1 MNILLGAVN
10 AKYIH
15 SNPAVYSLRAYA
27 IETGRC
33 QKEEIQVAEYTINH
47 HLEDIRKDLFKR
59 SPQFV
64 GFSCYIWNI
73 SLIRSLIPDLA
84 CILPG
89 VPIWLGGPEVSF
101 DCRELLQSL
110 PQVKGIMRG
119 EGEET
124 FASLVQLYRE
134 TGGNPS
140 DRELLAVDGLS
151 FRRENGEIA
160 ETPDREPLDMDQIPF
175 YYKEILPEQMEH
187 RIVYYESSRGCPF
200 SCAYCLSSVEK
211 GLRFRSISKVL
222 EELDYFLEQKV
233 PQVKFIDRTFNCKKS
248 HAMAIWKHILEKDQG
263 ITNFHFEIAADLLD
277 EEELELLK
285 QMRPGLVQLEIGVQS
300 TNPETLK
307 AIRRPA
313 DLGKIRRTARQ
324 VNEGKNIH
332 QHLDLIAGLP
342 FEDFSSF
349 QNSFNQVYAMK
360 PEQLQLGFL
369 KVLKGSPMETMAKE
383 YGIVCSPNPPYEVLS
398 TPWLSYGELLSLKG
412 VEEMVEIYCN
422 SRQFVTVIG
431 RLEEEF
437 ASPYEMFAALAGYYE
452 QKGLTQLGHS
462 RMARFEILW
471 SFISSLGLGR
481 EAMEEYRDDLMTDLY
496 LRENAKSRPS
506 FARNLSYVREQ
517 TGRLLKGHRENP
529 PVLKEYRQM
538 DSGQRSRLFHLEGMR
553 DGSLRLF
560 DYRRR
565 DPLSYNAI
573 FWEIPIEEE
582 EPYYIERRQR
592 YHDRSQFL
600 HCH

>member
-1 MNILLGAVN
+1 MKILLGAVN

-33 QKEEIQVAEYTINH
+33 KKEEIQVAEYTINH
-47 HLEDIRKDLFKR
+47 RLEDIRSDLFRR

-73 SLIRSLIPDLA
+73 SLIRSLIPDLVR
-84 CILPG
+84 ILPG

-101 DCRELLQSL
+101 DCGEILRTM

-124 FASLVQLYRE
+124 FASLAQLYEE
-134 TGGNPS
+134 TKMAPS
-140 DRELLAVDGLS
+140 DLQLSAINGIS
-151 FRRENGEIA
+151 FRGEDGEII
-160 ETPDREPLDMDQIPF
+160 ETPDREPLALDRIPF
-175 YYKEILPEQMEH
+175 YYKDIPPEQMEH

-211 GLRFRSISKVL
+211 GLRFRSLSKVL

-248 HAMAIWKHILEKDQG
+248 HAMAIWNHILEKDRG

-277 EEELELLK
+277 EEELELLG

-307 AIRRPA
+307 VIHRPT
-313 DLGKIRRTARQ
+313 DLEKIGCTTARI
-324 VNEGKNIH
+324 NEGKNIH

-342 FEDFSSF
+342 FEDFASF
-349 QNSFNQVYAMK
+349 QNSFNQVYAMR

-369 KVLKGSPMETMAKE
+369 KVLNGSPMEAMANG
-383 YGIVCSPNPPYEVLS
+383 YGIVSSPNPPYEVLF
-398 TPWLSYGELLSLKG
+398 TLWLSYKEVLALKG
-412 VEEMVEIYCN
+412 VEEMVEIHYN
-422 SRQFVTVIG
+422 SRQFVTAMSLME
-431 RLEEEF
+431 REF
-437 ASPYEMFAALAGYYE
+437 ASPYEMFEALARYYE
-452 QKGLTQLGHS
+452 REGLDRLSHS

-471 SFISSLGLGR
+471 NFISGLGLGA
-481 EAMEEYRDDLMTDLY
+481 ETMEEYRDALMTDLY

-506 FARNLSYVREQ
+506 FARAPSYARQQAV
-517 TGRLLKGHRENP
+517 RLLNGREENP
-529 PVLKEYRQM
+529 PVLMEYRQM
-538 DSGQRSRLFHLEGMR
+538 DSGQRARLFHLEEMR
-553 DGSLRLF
+553 DGSLLLF

-565 DPLSYNAI
+565 DPLSYNAVC
-573 FWEIPIEEE
+573 WEIQIHAP
-582 EPYYIERRQR
+582 
-592 YHDRSQFL
+592 S
-600 HCH
+600 

>member
-1 MNILLGAVN
+1 MKILLGAVN

-33 QKEEIQVAEYTINH
+33 KKEEIQVAEYTINH
-47 HLEDIRKDLFKR
+47 RLEDIRSDLFRR

-73 SLIRSLIPDLA
+73 SLIRSLIPDLVR
-84 CILPG
+84 ILPG

-101 DCRELLQSL
+101 DCGEILRTM

-124 FASLVQLYRE
+124 FASLAQLYEE
-134 TGGNPS
+134 TKMAPS
-140 DRELLAVDGLS
+140 DLQLSAIDGIS
-151 FRRENGEIA
+151 FRGEDGEII
-160 ETPDREPLDMDQIPF
+160 ETPDREPLALDRIPF
-175 YYKEILPEQMEH
+175 YYKDIPPEQMEH

-211 GLRFRSISKVL
+211 GLRFRSLSRVL

-248 HAMAIWKHILEKDQG
+248 HAMAIWNHILEKDRG

-277 EEELELLK
+277 EEELELLG

-307 AIRRPA
+307 VIHRPT
-313 DLGKIRRTARQ
+313 DLEKIGCTTARI
-324 VNEGKNIH
+324 NEGKNIH

-342 FEDFSSF
+342 FEDFASF
-349 QNSFNQVYAMK
+349 QNSFNQVYAMR

-369 KVLKGSPMETMAKE
+369 KVLNGSPMEAMANG
-383 YGIVCSPNPPYEVLS
+383 YGIVSSPNPPYEVLF
-398 TPWLSYGELLSLKG
+398 TPWLSYKEVLALKG
-412 VEEMVEIYCN
+412 VEEMVEIHYN
-422 SRQFVTVIG
+422 SRQFVTAMSLME
-431 RLEEEF
+431 REF
-437 ASPYEMFAALAGYYE
+437 ASPYEMFEALARYYE
-452 QKGLTQLGHS
+452 REGLDQLSHS

-471 SFISSLGLGR
+471 NFISGLGLGA
-481 EAMEEYRDDLMTDLY
+481 ETMEEYRDALMTDLY

-506 FARNLSYVREQ
+506 FARVPSYARQQAV
-517 TGRLLKGHRENP
+517 RLLNGREENP
-529 PVLKEYRQM
+529 PVLMEYRQM
-538 DSGQRSRLFHLEGMR
+538 DSGQRARLFHLEEMR
-553 DGSLRLF
+553 DGSLLLF

-565 DPLSYNAI
+565 DPLSYNAVC
-573 FWEIPIEEE
+573 WEIQIHAP
-582 EPYYIERRQR
+582 
-592 YHDRSQFL
+592 S
-600 HCH
+600 

>member
-1 MNILLGAVN
+1 MKILLGAVN

-33 QKEEIQVAEYTINH
+33 KKEEIQVAEYTINH
-47 HLEDIRKDLFKR
+47 RLEDIRSDLFRR

-73 SLIRSLIPDLA
+73 SLIRSLIPDLVR
-84 CILPG
+84 ILPG

-101 DCRELLQSL
+101 DCGEILRTM

-124 FASLVQLYRE
+124 FASLAQLYEE
-134 TGGNPS
+134 TKMAPS
-140 DRELLAVDGLS
+140 DLQLSAIDGIS
-151 FRRENGEIA
+151 FRGEDGEII
-160 ETPDREPLDMDQIPF
+160 ETPDREPLALDRIPF
-175 YYKEILPEQMEH
+175 YYKDIPPEQMEH

-211 GLRFRSISKVL
+211 GLRFRSLSRVL

-248 HAMAIWKHILEKDQG
+248 HAMAIWNHILEKDRG

-277 EEELELLK
+277 EEELELLG

-307 AIRRPA
+307 VIHRPT
-313 DLGKIRRTARQ
+313 DLEKIGCTTARI
-324 VNEGKNIH
+324 NEGKNIH

-342 FEDFSSF
+342 FEDFASF
-349 QNSFNQVYAMK
+349 QNSFNQVYAMR

-369 KVLKGSPMETMAKE
+369 KVLNGSPMEAMANG
-383 YGIVCSPNPPYEVLS
+383 YGIVSSPNPPYEVLF
-398 TPWLSYGELLSLKG
+398 TPWLSYKEVLALKG
-412 VEEMVEIYCN
+412 VEEMVEIHYN
-422 SRQFVTVIG
+422 SRQFVTAMSL
-431 RLEEEF
+431 LEREF
-437 ASPYEMFAALAGYYE
+437 ASPYEMFEALARYYE
-452 QKGLTQLGHS
+452 REGLDRLSHS

-471 SFISSLGLGR
+471 NFISGLGLGA
-481 EAMEEYRDDLMTDLY
+481 ETMEEYRDALMTDLY

-506 FARNLSYVREQ
+506 FARAPSYARQQAV
-517 TGRLLKGHRENP
+517 RLLNGREENP
-529 PVLKEYRQM
+529 PVLMEYRQM
-538 DSGQRSRLFHLEGMR
+538 DSGQRARLFHLEEMR
-553 DGSLRLF
+553 DGSLLLF

-565 DPLSYNAI
+565 DPLSYNAVC
-573 FWEIPIEEE
+573 WEIQI
-582 EPYYIERRQR
+582 
-592 YHDRSQFL
+592 HALS
-600 HCH
+600 

>member
-1 MNILLGAVN
+1 MKILLGAVN

-33 QKEEIQVAEYTINH
+33 KKEEIQVAEYTINH
-47 HLEDIRKDLFKR
+47 RLEDIRSDLFRR

-73 SLIRSLIPDLA
+73 SLIRSLIPDLVR
-84 CILPG
+84 ILPG

-101 DCRELLQSL
+101 DCGEILRTM

-124 FASLVQLYRE
+124 FASLAQLYEE
-134 TGGNPS
+134 TKMAPS
-140 DRELLAVDGLS
+140 DLQLSAIDGIS
-151 FRRENGEIA
+151 FRGEDGEII
-160 ETPDREPLDMDQIPF
+160 ETPDREPLALDRIPF
-175 YYKEILPEQMEH
+175 YYKDIPPEQMEH

-211 GLRFRSISKVL
+211 GLRFRSLSKVL

-248 HAMAIWKHILEKDQG
+248 HAMAIWNHILEKDRG

-277 EEELELLK
+277 EEELELLG

-307 AIRRPA
+307 VIHRPT
-313 DLGKIRRTARQ
+313 DLEKIGCTTARI
-324 VNEGKNIH
+324 NEGKNIH

-342 FEDFSSF
+342 FEDFASF
-349 QNSFNQVYAMK
+349 QNSFNQVYAMR

-369 KVLKGSPMETMAKE
+369 KVLNGSPMEAMANG
-383 YGIVCSPNPPYEVLS
+383 YGIVSSPNPPYEVLF
-398 TPWLSYGELLSLKG
+398 TPWLSYKEVLALKG
-412 VEEMVEIYCN
+412 VEEMVEIHYN
-422 SRQFVTVIG
+422 SRQFVTAMSLME
-431 RLEEEF
+431 REF
-437 ASPYEMFAALAGYYE
+437 ASPYEMFEALARYYE
-452 QKGLTQLGHS
+452 REGLDRLSHS

-471 SFISSLGLGR
+471 NFISGLGLGA
-481 EAMEEYRDDLMTDLY
+481 ETMEEYRDALMTDLY

-506 FARNLSYVREQ
+506 FARVPSYARQQAV
-517 TGRLLKGHRENP
+517 RLLNGREENP
-529 PVLKEYRQM
+529 PVLMEYRQM
-538 DSGQRSRLFHLEGMR
+538 DSGQRARLFHLEEMR
-553 DGSLRLF
+553 DGSLLLF

-565 DPLSYNAI
+565 DPLSYNAVC
-573 FWEIPIEEE
+573 WEIQIHAP
-582 EPYYIERRQR
+582 
-592 YHDRSQFL
+592 S
-600 HCH
+600 

>member
-1 MNILLGAVN
+1 MKILLGAVN

-33 QKEEIQVAEYTINH
+33 KKEEIQVAEYTINH
-47 HLEDIRKDLFKR
+47 RLEDIRSDLFRR

-73 SLIRSLIPDLA
+73 SLIRSLIPDLVR
-84 CILPG
+84 ILPG
-89 VPIWLGGPEVSF
+89 VSIWLGGPEVSF
-101 DCRELLQSL
+101 DCGEILQTM

-124 FASLVQLYRE
+124 FASLAQLYEE
-134 TGGNPS
+134 TKMAPS
-140 DRELLAVDGLS
+140 DLQLSAIDGIS
-151 FRRENGEIA
+151 FRGEDGEII
-160 ETPDREPLDMDQIPF
+160 ETPDREPLALDRIPF
-175 YYKEILPEQMEH
+175 YYKDIPPEQMEH

-211 GLRFRSISKVL
+211 GLRFRSLSKVL

-248 HAMAIWKHILEKDQG
+248 HAMAIWNHILEKDRG

-277 EEELELLK
+277 EEELELLG

-307 AIRRPA
+307 VIHRPT
-313 DLGKIRRTARQ
+313 DLEKIGCTTARI
-324 VNEGKNIH
+324 NEGKNIH

-342 FEDFSSF
+342 FEDFASF
-349 QNSFNQVYAMK
+349 QNSFNQVYAMR

-369 KVLKGSPMETMAKE
+369 KVLNGSPMEAMANG
-383 YGIVCSPNPPYEVLS
+383 YGIVSSPNPPYEVLF
-398 TPWLSYGELLSLKG
+398 TPWLSYKEVLALKG
-412 VEEMVEIYCN
+412 VEEMVEIHYN
-422 SRQFVTVIG
+422 SRQFVTAMSLME
-431 RLEEEF
+431 REF
-437 ASPYEMFAALAGYYE
+437 ASPYEMFEALARYYE
-452 QKGLTQLGHS
+452 REGLDRLSHS

-471 SFISSLGLGR
+471 NFISGLGLGA
-481 EAMEEYRDDLMTDLY
+481 ETMEEYRDALMTDLY

-506 FARNLSYVREQ
+506 FARVPSYARQQAV
-517 TGRLLKGHRENP
+517 RLLNGREENP
-529 PVLKEYRQM
+529 PVLMEYRQM
-538 DSGQRSRLFHLEGMR
+538 DSGQRARLFHLEEMR
-553 DGSLRLF
+553 DGSLLLF

-565 DPLSYNAI
+565 DPLSYNAVC
-573 FWEIPIEEE
+573 WEIQIHAP
-582 EPYYIERRQR
+582 
-592 YHDRSQFL
+592 S
-600 HCH
+600 

>member
-1 MNILLGAVN
+1 MKILLGAVN

-33 QKEEIQVAEYTINH
+33 KKEEIQVAEYTINH
-47 HLEDIRKDLFKR
+47 RLEDIRSDLFRR

-73 SLIRSLIPDLA
+73 SLIRSLIPDLVR
-84 CILPG
+84 ILPG

-101 DCRELLQSL
+101 DCGEILRTI

-124 FASLVQLYRE
+124 FASLAQLYEE
-134 TGGNPS
+134 TKMAPS
-140 DRELLAVDGLS
+140 DLQLSAIDGIS
-151 FRRENGEIA
+151 FRGEDGEII
-160 ETPDREPLDMDQIPF
+160 ETPDREPLALDRIPF
-175 YYKEILPEQMEH
+175 YYKDIPPEQMEH

-211 GLRFRSISKVL
+211 GLRFRSLSKVL

-248 HAMAIWKHILEKDQG
+248 HAMAIWNHILEKDRG

-277 EEELELLK
+277 EEELELLG

-307 AIRRPA
+307 AIHRPT
-313 DLGKIRRTARQ
+313 DLKKIGCTTARI
-324 VNEGKNIH
+324 NEGKNIH

-342 FEDFSSF
+342 FEDFASF
-349 QNSFNQVYAMK
+349 QNSFNQVYAMR

-369 KVLKGSPMETMAKE
+369 KVLNGSPMEAMANG
-383 YGIVCSPNPPYEVLS
+383 YGIVSSPNPPYEVLF
-398 TPWLSYGELLSLKG
+398 TPWLSYKEVLALKG
-412 VEEMVEIYCN
+412 VEEMVEIHYN
-422 SRQFVTVIG
+422 SRQFVTAMSLME
-431 RLEEEF
+431 REF
-437 ASPYEMFAALAGYYE
+437 ASPYEMFEALARYYE
-452 QKGLTQLGHS
+452 REGLDRLSHS

-471 SFISSLGLGR
+471 NFISGLGLGA
-481 EAMEEYRDDLMTDLY
+481 ETMEEYRDALMTDLY

-506 FARNLSYVREQ
+506 FARAPSYARQQAV
-517 TGRLLKGHRENP
+517 RLLNGREENP
-529 PVLKEYRQM
+529 PVLMEYRQM
-538 DSGQRSRLFHLEGMR
+538 DSGQRARLFHLEEMR
-553 DGSLRLF
+553 DGSLLLF

-565 DPLSYNAI
+565 DPLSYNAVC
-573 FWEIPIEEE
+573 WEIQI
-582 EPYYIERRQR
+582 
-592 YHDRSQFL
+592 HALS
-600 HCH
+600 

>member
-1 MNILLGAVN
+1 MKILLGAVN

-33 QKEEIQVAEYTINH
+33 KKEEIQVAEYTINH
-47 HLEDIRKDLFKR
+47 RLEDIRSDLFRR

-73 SLIRSLIPDLA
+73 SLIRSLIPDLVR
-84 CILPG
+84 ILPG
-89 VPIWLGGPEVSF
+89 VSIWLGGPEVSF
-101 DCRELLQSL
+101 DCGEILRTM

-124 FASLVQLYRE
+124 FASLAQLYEE
-134 TGGNPS
+134 TKMAPS
-140 DRELLAVDGLS
+140 DLQLSAIDGIS
-151 FRRENGEIA
+151 FRGEDGEII
-160 ETPDREPLDMDQIPF
+160 ETPDREPLALDQIPF
-175 YYKEILPEQMEH
+175 YYKDIPPEQMEH

-211 GLRFRSISKVL
+211 GLRFRSLSKVL

-248 HAMAIWKHILEKDQG
+248 HAMAIWNHILEKDRG

-277 EEELELLK
+277 EEELELLG

-307 AIRRPA
+307 VIHRPT
-313 DLGKIRRTARQ
+313 DLEKIGCTTARI
-324 VNEGKNIH
+324 NEGKNIH

-342 FEDFSSF
+342 FEDFASF
-349 QNSFNQVYAMK
+349 QNSFNQVYAMR

-369 KVLKGSPMETMAKE
+369 KVLNGSPMEAMANG
-383 YGIVCSPNPPYEVLS
+383 YGIVSSPNPPYEVLF
-398 TPWLSYGELLSLKG
+398 TPWLSYKEVLALKG
-412 VEEMVEIYCN
+412 VEEMVEIHYN
-422 SRQFVTVIG
+422 SRQFVTAMSLME
-431 RLEEEF
+431 REF
-437 ASPYEMFAALAGYYE
+437 ASPYEMFEALARYYE
-452 QKGLTQLGHS
+452 REGLDRLSHS

-471 SFISSLGLGR
+471 NFISGLGLGA
-481 EAMEEYRDDLMTDLY
+481 ETMEEYRDALMTDLY

-506 FARNLSYVREQ
+506 FARVPSYARQQAV
-517 TGRLLKGHRENP
+517 RLLKGREENP
-529 PVLKEYRQM
+529 PVLMEYRQM
-538 DSGQRSRLFHLEGMR
+538 DSGQRARLFHLEEMR
-553 DGSLRLF
+553 DGSLLLF

-565 DPLSYNAI
+565 DPLSYNAVC
-573 FWEIPIEEE
+573 WEIQIHAP
-582 EPYYIERRQR
+582 
-592 YHDRSQFL
+592 S
-600 HCH
+600 

>member
-1 MNILLGAVN
+1 MKILLGAVN

-33 QKEEIQVAEYTINH
+33 KKEEIQVAEYTINH
-47 HLEDIRKDLFKR
+47 RLEDIRSDLFRR

-73 SLIRSLIPDLA
+73 SLIRSLIPDLVR
-84 CILPG
+84 ILPG
-89 VPIWLGGPEVSF
+89 VSIWLGGPEVSF
-101 DCRELLQSL
+101 DCGEILRTM

-124 FASLVQLYRE
+124 FASLAQLYEE
-134 TGGNPS
+134 TKMAPS
-140 DRELLAVDGLS
+140 DLQLSAINGIS
-151 FRRENGEIA
+151 FRGEDGEII
-160 ETPDREPLDMDQIPF
+160 ETPDREPLALDRIPF
-175 YYKEILPEQMEH
+175 YYKDIPPEQMEH

-211 GLRFRSISKVL
+211 GLRFRSLSKVL

-248 HAMAIWKHILEKDQG
+248 HAMAIWNHILEKDRG

-277 EEELELLK
+277 EEELELLG

-307 AIRRPA
+307 AIHRPT
-313 DLGKIRRTARQ
+313 DLKKIGRTTARI
-324 VNEGKNIH
+324 NEGKNIH

-342 FEDFSSF
+342 FEDFASF
-349 QNSFNQVYAMK
+349 QNSFNQVYAMR

-369 KVLKGSPMETMAKE
+369 KVLNGSPMEAMANG
-383 YGIVCSPNPPYEVLS
+383 YGIVSSPNPPYEVLF
-398 TPWLSYGELLSLKG
+398 TPWLSYKEVLALKG
-412 VEEMVEIYCN
+412 VEEMVEIHYN
-422 SRQFVTVIG
+422 SRQFVTAMSLME
-431 RLEEEF
+431 REF
-437 ASPYEMFAALAGYYE
+437 ASPYEMFEALARYYE
-452 QKGLTQLGHS
+452 REGLDQLSHS

-471 SFISSLGLGR
+471 NFISGLGLGA
-481 EAMEEYRDDLMTDLY
+481 ETMEEYRDALMTDLY

-506 FARNLSYVREQ
+506 FARVPSYARQQAV
-517 TGRLLKGHRENP
+517 RLLKGREENP
-529 PVLKEYRQM
+529 PVLMEYRQM
-538 DSGQRSRLFHLEGMR
+538 DSGQRARLFHLEEMR
-553 DGSLRLF
+553 DGSLLLF

-565 DPLSYNAI
+565 DPLSYNAVC
-573 FWEIPIEEE
+573 WEIQI
-582 EPYYIERRQR
+582 
-592 YHDRSQFL
+592 HALS
-600 HCH
+600 

>member
-1 MNILLGAVN
+1 MKIILGAVN

-33 QKEEIQVAEYTINH
+33 KKEEIQVAEYTINH
-47 HLEDIRKDLFKR
+47 RLEDIRSDLFRR

-73 SLIRSLIPDLA
+73 SLIRSLIPDLVR
-84 CILPG
+84 ILPG

-101 DCRELLQSL
+101 DCGEILRTM

-124 FASLVQLYRE
+124 FASLAQLYEE
-134 TGGNPS
+134 TKMAPS
-140 DRELLAVDGLS
+140 DLQLSAIDGIS
-151 FRRENGEIA
+151 FRGEDGEII
-160 ETPDREPLDMDQIPF
+160 ETPDREPLALDRIPF
-175 YYKEILPEQMEH
+175 YYKDIPPEQMEH

-211 GLRFRSISKVL
+211 GLRFRSLSKVL

-248 HAMAIWKHILEKDQG
+248 HAMAIWNHILEKDRG

-277 EEELELLK
+277 EEELELLG

-307 AIRRPA
+307 AIHRPT
-313 DLGKIRRTARQ
+313 DLKKIGCTTARI
-324 VNEGKNIH
+324 NEGKNIH

-342 FEDFSSF
+342 FEDFASF
-349 QNSFNQVYAMK
+349 QNSFNQVYAMR

-369 KVLKGSPMETMAKE
+369 KVLNGSPMEAMANG
-383 YGIVCSPNPPYEVLS
+383 YGIVSSPNPPYEVLF
-398 TPWLSYGELLSLKG
+398 TPWLSYKEVLALKG
-412 VEEMVEIYCN
+412 VEEMVEIHYN
-422 SRQFVTVIG
+422 SRQFVTAMSLME
-431 RLEEEF
+431 REF
-437 ASPYEMFAALAGYYE
+437 ASPYEMFEALARYYE
-452 QKGLTQLGHS
+452 REGLDQLSHS

-471 SFISSLGLGR
+471 NFISGLGLGA
-481 EAMEEYRDDLMTDLY
+481 ETMEEYRDALMTDLY

-506 FARNLSYVREQ
+506 FARVPSYARQQAV
-517 TGRLLKGHRENP
+517 RLLNGREENP
-529 PVLKEYRQM
+529 PVLMEYRQM
-538 DSGQRSRLFHLEGMR
+538 DSGQRARLFHLEEMR
-553 DGSLRLF
+553 DGSLLLF

-565 DPLSYNAI
+565 DPLSYNAVC
-573 FWEIPIEEE
+573 WEIQIHAP
-582 EPYYIERRQR
+582 
-592 YHDRSQFL
+592 S
-600 HCH
+600 

>member
-33 QKEEIQVAEYTINH
+33 KKEEIQVAEYTINQR
-47 HLEDIRKDLFKR
+47 LEDIRRDLFRR

-73 SLIRSLIPDLA
+73 SVIRSLIPDLA
-84 CILPG
+84 RILPG

-101 DCRELLQSL
+101 DCQELLRSV
-110 PQVKGIMRG
+110 PQVKGVMRG

-124 FASLVQLYRE
+124 FASLVQLYQE
-134 TGGNPS
+134 TEGRPS
-140 DRELLAVDGLS
+140 DYELSAIAGLS
-151 FRRENGEIA
+151 FRGDKGRIV
-160 ETPDREPLDMDQIPF
+160 ETPDREPLEMDRIPF
-175 YYKEILPEQMEH
+175 YYKGIPSEQIEH

-211 GLRFRSISKVL
+211 GLRFRSVSRVL
-222 EELDYFLEQKV
+222 EELDYFLEQRV
-233 PQVKFIDRTFNCKKS
+233 PQVKFIDRTFNCRKS
-248 HAMAIWKHILEKDQG
+248 HAMAIWRHILEKDRG

-277 EEELELLK
+277 GEELELLK

-307 AIRRPA
+307 AIHRPA
-313 DLGKIRRTARQ
+313 DLEKIRWTTEQ
-324 VNEGKNIH
+324 IDEGKNIH

-342 FEDFSSF
+342 FEDFASF

-369 KVLKGSPMETMAKE
+369 KVLKGSPMEAMAKE
-383 YGIVCSPNPPYEVLS
+383 YGIVSSPNPPYEVLF

-412 VEEMVEIYCN
+412 VEEMVEVYYN
-422 SRQFVTVIG
+422 SRQFVTAVG
-431 RLEEEF
+431 RLEGEF
-437 ASPYEMFAALAGYYE
+437 ASPYDMFAALAGYYE
-452 QKGLTQLGHS
+452 QEGLDQLSHS

-471 SFISSLGLGR
+471 NFISSLGLGK
-481 EAMEEYRDDLMTDLY
+481 EAMEEYRDALMTDLY

-506 FARNLSYVREQ
+506 FARDPSDIREQ
-517 TGRLLKGHRENP
+517 TGRLLKGHQEDP
-529 PVLKEYRQM
+529 SVLKEYRQM
-538 DSGQRSRLFHLEGMR
+538 DSSRRNRLFHLEEMG
-553 DGSLRLF
+553 DGSFLLF
-560 DYRRR
+560 DYRDR
-565 DPLSYNAI
+565 DPLSYNAM
-573 FWEIPIEEE
+573 FWKIQIEEDE
-582 EPYYIERRQR
+582 K
-592 YHDRSQFL
+592 
-600 HCH
+600 

>member
-1 MNILLGAVN
+1 MKILLGAVN

-33 QKEEIQVAEYTINH
+33 KKEEIQVAEYTINH
-47 HLEDIRKDLFKR
+47 RLEDIRSDLFRR

-73 SLIRSLIPDLA
+73 SLIRSLIPDLVR
-84 CILPG
+84 ILPG

-101 DCRELLQSL
+101 DCGEILRTM

-124 FASLVQLYRE
+124 FASLAQLYEE
-134 TGGNPS
+134 TKMAPS
-140 DRELLAVDGLS
+140 DLQLSAINGIS
-151 FRRENGEIA
+151 FRGEDGEII
-160 ETPDREPLDMDQIPF
+160 ETPDREPLALDRIPF
-175 YYKEILPEQMEH
+175 YYKDIPPEQMEH

-211 GLRFRSISKVL
+211 GLRFRSLSKVL

-248 HAMAIWKHILEKDQG
+248 HAMAIWNHILEKDRG

-277 EEELELLK
+277 EEELELLG

-307 AIRRPA
+307 AIHRPT
-313 DLGKIRRTARQ
+313 DLEKIGCTTARI
-324 VNEGKNIH
+324 NEGKNIH

-342 FEDFSSF
+342 FEDFASF
-349 QNSFNQVYAMK
+349 QNSFNQVYAMR

-369 KVLKGSPMETMAKE
+369 KVLNGSPMEAMANG
-383 YGIVCSPNPPYEVLS
+383 YGIVSSPNPPYEVLF
-398 TPWLSYGELLSLKG
+398 TPWLSYKEVLALKG
-412 VEEMVEIYCN
+412 VEEMVEIHYN
-422 SRQFVTVIG
+422 SRQFVTAMSLME
-431 RLEEEF
+431 REF
-437 ASPYEMFAALAGYYE
+437 ASPYEMFEALARYYE
-452 QKGLTQLGHS
+452 REGLDRLSHS

-471 SFISSLGLGR
+471 NFISGLGLGA
-481 EAMEEYRDDLMTDLY
+481 ETMEEYRDALMTDLY

-506 FARNLSYVREQ
+506 FARAPSYARQQAV
-517 TGRLLKGHRENP
+517 RLLNGREENP
-529 PVLKEYRQM
+529 PVLMEYRQM
-538 DSGQRSRLFHLEGMR
+538 DSGQRARLFHLEEMR
-553 DGSLRLF
+553 DGSLLLF

-565 DPLSYNAI
+565 DPLSYNAVC
-573 FWEIPIEEE
+573 WEIQIHAP
-582 EPYYIERRQR
+582 
-592 YHDRSQFL
+592 S
-600 HCH
+600 

>member
-1 MNILLGAVN
+1 MKILLGAVN

-33 QKEEIQVAEYTINH
+33 KKEEIQVAEYTINH
-47 HLEDIRKDLFKR
+47 RLEDIRSDLFRR

-73 SLIRSLIPDLA
+73 SLIRSLIPDLVR
-84 CILPG
+84 ILPG
-89 VPIWLGGPEVSF
+89 VSIWLGGPEVSF
-101 DCRELLQSL
+101 DCGEILRTM

-124 FASLVQLYRE
+124 FASLAQLYEE
-134 TGGNPS
+134 TKMAPS
-140 DRELLAVDGLS
+140 DLQLSAIDGIS
-151 FRRENGEIA
+151 FRGEDGEII
-160 ETPDREPLDMDQIPF
+160 ETPDREPLALDRIPF
-175 YYKEILPEQMEH
+175 YYKDIPPEQMEH

-211 GLRFRSISKVL
+211 GLRFRSLSKVL

-248 HAMAIWKHILEKDQG
+248 HAMAIWNHILEKDRG

-277 EEELELLK
+277 EEELELLG

-307 AIRRPA
+307 VIHRPT
-313 DLGKIRRTARQ
+313 DLEKIGCTTARI
-324 VNEGKNIH
+324 NEGKNIH

-342 FEDFSSF
+342 FEDFASF
-349 QNSFNQVYAMK
+349 QNSFNQVYAMR

-369 KVLKGSPMETMAKE
+369 KVLNGSPMEAMANG
-383 YGIVCSPNPPYEVLS
+383 YGIVSSPNPPYEVLF
-398 TPWLSYGELLSLKG
+398 TPWLSYKEVLALKG
-412 VEEMVEIYCN
+412 VEEMVEIHYN
-422 SRQFVTVIG
+422 SRQFVTAMSL
-431 RLEEEF
+431 LEREF
-437 ASPYEMFAALAGYYE
+437 ASPYEMFEALARYYE
-452 QKGLTQLGHS
+452 REGLDRLSHS

-471 SFISSLGLGR
+471 NFISGLGLGA
-481 EAMEEYRDDLMTDLY
+481 ETMEEYRDALMTDLY

-506 FARNLSYVREQ
+506 FARAPSYARQQAV
-517 TGRLLKGHRENP
+517 RLLNGREENP
-529 PVLKEYRQM
+529 PVLMEYRQM
-538 DSGQRSRLFHLEGMR
+538 DSGQRARLFHLEEMR
-553 DGSLRLF
+553 DGSLLLF

-565 DPLSYNAI
+565 DPLSYNAVC
-573 FWEIPIEEE
+573 WEIQIHAP
-582 EPYYIERRQR
+582 
-592 YHDRSQFL
+592 S
-600 HCH
+600 

>member
-1 MNILLGAVN
+1 MKILLGAVN

-33 QKEEIQVAEYTINH
+33 KKEEIQVAEYTINH
-47 HLEDIRKDLFKR
+47 RLEDIRSDLFRR

-73 SLIRSLIPDLA
+73 SLIRSLIPDLVR
-84 CILPG
+84 ILPG

-101 DCRELLQSL
+101 DCGEILRTM

-124 FASLVQLYRE
+124 FASLAQLYEE
-134 TGGNPS
+134 TKMAPS
-140 DRELLAVDGLS
+140 DLQLSAIDGIS
-151 FRRENGEIA
+151 FRGEDGEII
-160 ETPDREPLDMDQIPF
+160 ETPDREPLALDRIPF
-175 YYKEILPEQMEH
+175 YYKDIPPEQMEH

-211 GLRFRSISKVL
+211 GLRFRSLSKVL

-248 HAMAIWKHILEKDQG
+248 HAMAIWNHILEKDRG

-277 EEELELLK
+277 EEELELLG

-307 AIRRPA
+307 AIHRPT
-313 DLGKIRRTARQ
+313 DLKKIGCTTARI
-324 VNEGKNIH
+324 NEGKNIH

-342 FEDFSSF
+342 FEDFASF
-349 QNSFNQVYAMK
+349 QNSFNQVYAMR

-369 KVLKGSPMETMAKE
+369 KVLNGSPMEAMANG
-383 YGIVCSPNPPYEVLS
+383 YGIVSSPNPPYEVLF
-398 TPWLSYGELLSLKG
+398 TPWLSYKEVLALKG
-412 VEEMVEIYCN
+412 VEEMVEIHYN
-422 SRQFVTVIG
+422 SRQFVTAMSLME
-431 RLEEEF
+431 REF
-437 ASPYEMFAALAGYYE
+437 ASPYEMFEALSRYYE
-452 QKGLTQLGHS
+452 REGLDRLSHS

-471 SFISSLGLGR
+471 NFISGLGLGA
-481 EAMEEYRDDLMTDLY
+481 ETMEEYRDALMTDLY

-506 FARNLSYVREQ
+506 FARVPSYARQQAV
-517 TGRLLKGHRENP
+517 RLLKGREENP
-529 PVLKEYRQM
+529 PVLMEYRQM
-538 DSGQRSRLFHLEGMR
+538 DSGQRARLFHLEEMR
-553 DGSLRLF
+553 DGSLLLF

-565 DPLSYNAI
+565 DPLSYNAVC
-573 FWEIPIEEE
+573 WEIQI
-582 EPYYIERRQR
+582 
-592 YHDRSQFL
+592 HALS
-600 HCH
+600 

>member
-1 MNILLGAVN
+1 MKILLGAVN

-33 QKEEIQVAEYTINH
+33 KKEEIQVAEYTINH
-47 HLEDIRKDLFKR
+47 RLEDIRSDLFRR

-73 SLIRSLIPDLA
+73 SLIRSLIPDLVR
-84 CILPG
+84 ILPG

-101 DCRELLQSL
+101 DCGEILQTM

-124 FASLVQLYRE
+124 FASLAQLYEE
-134 TGGNPS
+134 TKMAPS
-140 DRELLAVDGLS
+140 DLQLSAINGIS
-151 FRRENGEIA
+151 FRGEDGEII
-160 ETPDREPLDMDQIPF
+160 ETPDREPLALDRIPF
-175 YYKEILPEQMEH
+175 YYKDIPPEQMEH

-211 GLRFRSISKVL
+211 GLRFRSLSRVL

-248 HAMAIWKHILEKDQG
+248 HAMAIWNHILEKDRG

-277 EEELELLK
+277 EEELELLG

-307 AIRRPA
+307 VIHRPT
-313 DLGKIRRTARQ
+313 DLEKIGCTTARI
-324 VNEGKNIH
+324 NEGKNIH

-342 FEDFSSF
+342 FEDFASF
-349 QNSFNQVYAMK
+349 QNSFNQVYAMR

-369 KVLKGSPMETMAKE
+369 KVLNGSPMEAMANG
-383 YGIVCSPNPPYEVLS
+383 YGIVSSPNPPYEVLF
-398 TPWLSYGELLSLKG
+398 TPWLSYKEVLALKG
-412 VEEMVEIYCN
+412 VEEMVEIHYN
-422 SRQFVTVIG
+422 SRQFVTAMSLME
-431 RLEEEF
+431 REF
-437 ASPYEMFAALAGYYE
+437 ASPYEMFEALARYYE
-452 QKGLTQLGHS
+452 REGLDQLSHS

-471 SFISSLGLGR
+471 NFISGLGLGA
-481 EAMEEYRDDLMTDLY
+481 ETMEEYRDALMTDLY

-506 FARNLSYVREQ
+506 FARVPSYARQQAV
-517 TGRLLKGHRENP
+517 RLLKGREENP
-529 PVLKEYRQM
+529 PVLMEYRQM
-538 DSGQRSRLFHLEGMR
+538 DSGQRARLFHLEEMR
-553 DGSLRLF
+553 DGSLLLF

-565 DPLSYNAI
+565 DPLSYNAVC
-573 FWEIPIEEE
+573 WEIQI
-582 EPYYIERRQR
+582 
-592 YHDRSQFL
+592 HALS
-600 HCH
+600 

>member
-1 MNILLGAVN
+1 MKILLGAVN

-33 QKEEIQVAEYTINH
+33 KKEEIQVAEYTINH
-47 HLEDIRKDLFKR
+47 RLEDIRSDLFRR

-73 SLIRSLIPDLA
+73 SLIRSLIPDLVR
-84 CILPG
+84 ILPG

-101 DCRELLQSL
+101 DCGEILRTM

-124 FASLVQLYRE
+124 FASLAQLYEE
-134 TGGNPS
+134 TKMAPS
-140 DRELLAVDGLS
+140 DLQLSAIDGIS
-151 FRRENGEIA
+151 FRGEDGEII
-160 ETPDREPLDMDQIPF
+160 ETPDREPLALDRIPF
-175 YYKEILPEQMEH
+175 YYKDIPPEQMEH

-211 GLRFRSISKVL
+211 GLRFRSLSKVL

-248 HAMAIWKHILEKDQG
+248 HAMAIWNHILEKDRG

-277 EEELELLK
+277 EEELELLG

-307 AIRRPA
+307 AIHRPT
-313 DLGKIRRTARQ
+313 DLKKIGCTTARI
-324 VNEGKNIH
+324 NEGKNIH

-342 FEDFSSF
+342 FEDFASF
-349 QNSFNQVYAMK
+349 QNSFNQVYAMR

-369 KVLKGSPMETMAKE
+369 KVLNGSPMEAMANG
-383 YGIVCSPNPPYEVLS
+383 YGIVSSPNPPYEVLF
-398 TPWLSYGELLSLKG
+398 TPWLSYKEVLALKG
-412 VEEMVEIYCN
+412 VEEMVEIHYN
-422 SRQFVTVIG
+422 SRQFVTAMSL
-431 RLEEEF
+431 LEREF
-437 ASPYEMFAALAGYYE
+437 ASPYEMFEALARYYE
-452 QKGLTQLGHS
+452 REGLDRLSHS

-471 SFISSLGLGR
+471 NFISGLGLGA
-481 EAMEEYRDDLMTDLY
+481 ETMEEYRDALMTDLY

-506 FARNLSYVREQ
+506 FARAPSYARQQAV
-517 TGRLLKGHRENP
+517 RLLNGREENP
-529 PVLKEYRQM
+529 PVLMEYRQM
-538 DSGQRSRLFHLEGMR
+538 DSGQRARLFHLEEMR
-553 DGSLRLF
+553 DGSLLLF

-565 DPLSYNAI
+565 DPLSYNAVC
-573 FWEIPIEEE
+573 WEIQIHAP
-582 EPYYIERRQR
+582 
-592 YHDRSQFL
+592 S
-600 HCH
+600 

>member
-1 MNILLGAVN
+1 MKILLGAVN

-33 QKEEIQVAEYTINH
+33 KKEEIQVAEYTINH
-47 HLEDIRKDLFKR
+47 RLEDIRSDLFRR

-73 SLIRSLIPDLA
+73 SLIRSLIPDLVR
-84 CILPG
+84 ILPG

-101 DCRELLQSL
+101 DCGEILRTM

-124 FASLVQLYRE
+124 FASLAQLYEE
-134 TGGNPS
+134 TKMAPS
-140 DRELLAVDGLS
+140 DLQLSAIDGIS
-151 FRRENGEIA
+151 FRGEDGEII
-160 ETPDREPLDMDQIPF
+160 ETPDREPLALDRIPF
-175 YYKEILPEQMEH
+175 YYKDIPPEQMEH

-211 GLRFRSISKVL
+211 GLRFRSLSRVL

-248 HAMAIWKHILEKDQG
+248 HAMAIWNHILEKDRG

-277 EEELELLK
+277 EEELELLG

-307 AIRRPA
+307 AIHRPT
-313 DLGKIRRTARQ
+313 DLKKIGCTTARI
-324 VNEGKNIH
+324 NEGKNIH

-342 FEDFSSF
+342 FEDFASF
-349 QNSFNQVYAMK
+349 QNSFNQVYAMR

-369 KVLKGSPMETMAKE
+369 KVLNGSPMEAMANG
-383 YGIVCSPNPPYEVLS
+383 YGIVSSPNPPYEVLF
-398 TPWLSYGELLSLKG
+398 TPWLSYKEVLALKG
-412 VEEMVEIYCN
+412 VEEMVEIHYN
-422 SRQFVTVIG
+422 SRQFVTAMSLME
-431 RLEEEF
+431 REF
-437 ASPYEMFAALAGYYE
+437 ASPYEMFEALARYYE
-452 QKGLTQLGHS
+452 REGLDQLSHS

-471 SFISSLGLGR
+471 NFISGLGLGA
-481 EAMEEYRDDLMTDLY
+481 ETMEEYRDALMTDLY

-506 FARNLSYVREQ
+506 FARVPSYARQQAV
-517 TGRLLKGHRENP
+517 RLLNGREENP
-529 PVLKEYRQM
+529 PVLMEYRQM
-538 DSGQRSRLFHLEGMR
+538 DSGQRARLFHLEEMR
-553 DGSLRLF
+553 DGSLLLF

-565 DPLSYNAI
+565 DPLSYNAVC
-573 FWEIPIEEE
+573 WEIQIHAP
-582 EPYYIERRQR
+582 
-592 YHDRSQFL
+592 S
-600 HCH
+600 

>member
-1 MNILLGAVN
+1 MKILLGAVN

-33 QKEEIQVAEYTINH
+33 KKEEIQVAEYTINH
-47 HLEDIRKDLFKR
+47 RLEDIRSDLFRR

-73 SLIRSLIPDLA
+73 SLIRSLIPDLVR
-84 CILPG
+84 ILPG

-101 DCRELLQSL
+101 DCGEILRTM

-124 FASLVQLYRE
+124 FASLAQLYEE
-134 TGGNPS
+134 TKMAPS
-140 DRELLAVDGLS
+140 DLQLSAIDGIS
-151 FRRENGEIA
+151 FRGEDGEII
-160 ETPDREPLDMDQIPF
+160 ETPDREPLALDRIPF
-175 YYKEILPEQMEH
+175 YYKDIPPEQMEH

-211 GLRFRSISKVL
+211 GLRFRSLSKVL

-248 HAMAIWKHILEKDQG
+248 HAMAIWNHILEKDRG

-277 EEELELLK
+277 EEELELLG

-307 AIRRPA
+307 AIHRPT
-313 DLGKIRRTARQ
+313 DLKKIGCTTARI
-324 VNEGKNIH
+324 NEGKNIH

-342 FEDFSSF
+342 FEDFASF
-349 QNSFNQVYAMK
+349 QNSFNQVYAMR

-369 KVLKGSPMETMAKE
+369 KVLNGSPMEAMANG
-383 YGIVCSPNPPYEVLS
+383 YGIVSSPNPPYEVLF
-398 TPWLSYGELLSLKG
+398 TPWLSYKEVLALKG
-412 VEEMVEIYCN
+412 VEEMVEVHYN
-422 SRQFVTVIG
+422 SRQFVTAMSLME
-431 RLEEEF
+431 REF
-437 ASPYEMFAALAGYYE
+437 ASPYEMFEALARYYE
-452 QKGLTQLGHS
+452 REGLDRLSHS

-471 SFISSLGLGR
+471 NFISGLGLGA
-481 EAMEEYRDDLMTDLY
+481 ETMEEYRDALMTDLY

-506 FARNLSYVREQ
+506 FARAPSYARQQAV
-517 TGRLLKGHRENP
+517 RLLNGREENP
-529 PVLKEYRQM
+529 PVLMEYRQM
-538 DSGQRSRLFHLEGMR
+538 DSGQRARLFHLEEMR
-553 DGSLRLF
+553 DGSLLLF

-565 DPLSYNAI
+565 DPLSYNAVC
-573 FWEIPIEEE
+573 WEIQIHAP
-582 EPYYIERRQR
+582 
-592 YHDRSQFL
+592 S
-600 HCH
+600 

>member
-1 MNILLGAVN
+1 MKIILGAVN

-33 QKEEIQVAEYTINH
+33 KKEEIQVAEYTINH
-47 HLEDIRKDLFKR
+47 RLEDIRSDLFRR

-73 SLIRSLIPDLA
+73 SLIRSLIPDLVR
-84 CILPG
+84 ILPG

-101 DCRELLQSL
+101 DCGEILQTM

-124 FASLVQLYRE
+124 FASLAQLYEE
-134 TGGNPS
+134 TKMAPS
-140 DRELLAVDGLS
+140 DLQLSAIDGIS
-151 FRRENGEIA
+151 FRGEDGEII
-160 ETPDREPLDMDQIPF
+160 ETPDREPLALDRIPF
-175 YYKEILPEQMEH
+175 YYKDIPPEQMEH

-211 GLRFRSISKVL
+211 GLRFRSLSRVL

-248 HAMAIWKHILEKDQG
+248 HAMAIWNHILEKDRG

-277 EEELELLK
+277 EEELELLG

-307 AIRRPA
+307 VIHRPT
-313 DLGKIRRTARQ
+313 DLEKIGCTTARI
-324 VNEGKNIH
+324 NEGKNIH

-342 FEDFSSF
+342 FEDFASF
-349 QNSFNQVYAMK
+349 QNSFNQVYAMR

-369 KVLKGSPMETMAKE
+369 KVLNGSPMEAMANG
-383 YGIVCSPNPPYEVLS
+383 YGIVSSPNPPYEVLF
-398 TPWLSYGELLSLKG
+398 TPWLSYKEVLALKG
-412 VEEMVEIYCN
+412 VEEMVEIHYN
-422 SRQFVTVIG
+422 SRQFVTAMSLME
-431 RLEEEF
+431 REF
-437 ASPYEMFAALAGYYE
+437 ASPYEMFEALARYYE
-452 QKGLTQLGHS
+452 REGLDQLSHS

-471 SFISSLGLGR
+471 NFISGLGLGA
-481 EAMEEYRDDLMTDLY
+481 ETMEEYRDALMTDLY

-506 FARNLSYVREQ
+506 FARVPSYARQQAV
-517 TGRLLKGHRENP
+517 RLLNGREENP
-529 PVLKEYRQM
+529 PVLMEYRQM
-538 DSGQRSRLFHLEGMR
+538 DSGQRARLFHLEEMR
-553 DGSLRLF
+553 DGSLLLF

-565 DPLSYNAI
+565 DPLSYNAVC
-573 FWEIPIEEE
+573 WEIQIHAP
-582 EPYYIERRQR
+582 
-592 YHDRSQFL
+592 S
-600 HCH
+600 

>member
-1 MNILLGAVN
+1 MKILLGAVN

-33 QKEEIQVAEYTINH
+33 KKEEIQVAEYTINH
-47 HLEDIRKDLFKR
+47 RLEDIRSDLFRR

-73 SLIRSLIPDLA
+73 SLIRSLIPDLVR
-84 CILPG
+84 ILPG

-101 DCRELLQSL
+101 DCGEILRTM

-124 FASLVQLYRE
+124 FASLAQLYEE
-134 TGGNPS
+134 TKMAPS
-140 DRELLAVDGLS
+140 DLQLSAIDGIS
-151 FRRENGEIA
+151 FRGEDGEII
-160 ETPDREPLDMDQIPF
+160 ETPDREPLALDRIPF
-175 YYKEILPEQMEH
+175 YYKDIPPEQMEH

-211 GLRFRSISKVL
+211 GLRFRSLSKVL

-248 HAMAIWKHILEKDQG
+248 HAMAIWNHILEKDRG

-277 EEELELLK
+277 EEELELLG

-307 AIRRPA
+307 AIHRPT
-313 DLGKIRRTARQ
+313 DLKKIGRTTARI
-324 VNEGKNIH
+324 NEGKNIH

-342 FEDFSSF
+342 FEDFASF
-349 QNSFNQVYAMK
+349 QNSFNQVYAMR

-369 KVLKGSPMETMAKE
+369 KVLNGSPMEAMANG
-383 YGIVCSPNPPYEVLS
+383 YGIVSSPNPPYEVLF
-398 TPWLSYGELLSLKG
+398 TPWLSYKEVLALKG
-412 VEEMVEIYCN
+412 VEEMVEIHYN
-422 SRQFVTVIG
+422 SRQFVTAMSL
-431 RLEEEF
+431 LEREF
-437 ASPYEMFAALAGYYE
+437 ASPYEMFEALARYYE
-452 QKGLTQLGHS
+452 REGLDRLSHS

-471 SFISSLGLGR
+471 NFISGLGLGA
-481 EAMEEYRDDLMTDLY
+481 ETMEEYRDALMTDLY

-506 FARNLSYVREQ
+506 FARAPSYARQQAV
-517 TGRLLKGHRENP
+517 RLLNGREENP
-529 PVLKEYRQM
+529 PVLMEYRQM
-538 DSGQRSRLFHLEGMR
+538 DSGQRARLFHLEEMR
-553 DGSLRLF
+553 DGSLLLF

-565 DPLSYNAI
+565 DPLSYNAVC
-573 FWEIPIEEE
+573 WEIQIHAP
-582 EPYYIERRQR
+582 
-592 YHDRSQFL
+592 S
-600 HCH
+600 

>member
-1 MNILLGAVN
+1 MKILLGAVN

-33 QKEEIQVAEYTINH
+33 KKEEIQVAEYTINH
-47 HLEDIRKDLFKR
+47 RLEDIRSDLFRR

-73 SLIRSLIPDLA
+73 SLIRSLIPDLVR
-84 CILPG
+84 ILPG

-101 DCRELLQSL
+101 DCGEILRTM

-124 FASLVQLYRE
+124 FASLAQLYEE
-134 TGGNPS
+134 TKMAPS
-140 DRELLAVDGLS
+140 DLQLSAIDGIS
-151 FRRENGEIA
+151 FRGEDGEII
-160 ETPDREPLDMDQIPF
+160 ETPDREPLALDRIPF
-175 YYKEILPEQMEH
+175 YYKDIPPEQMEH

-211 GLRFRSISKVL
+211 GLRFRSLSRVL

-248 HAMAIWKHILEKDQG
+248 HAMAIWNHILEKDRG

-277 EEELELLK
+277 EEELELLG

-307 AIRRPA
+307 VIHRPT
-313 DLGKIRRTARQ
+313 DLEKIGCTTARI
-324 VNEGKNIH
+324 NEGKNIH

-342 FEDFSSF
+342 FEDFASF
-349 QNSFNQVYAMK
+349 QNSFNQVYAMR

-369 KVLKGSPMETMAKE
+369 KVLNGSPMEAMANG
-383 YGIVCSPNPPYEVLS
+383 YGIVSSPNPPYEVLF
-398 TPWLSYGELLSLKG
+398 TPWLSYKEVLALKG
-412 VEEMVEIYCN
+412 VEEMVEIHYN
-422 SRQFVTVIG
+422 SRQFVTAMSLME
-431 RLEEEF
+431 REF
-437 ASPYEMFAALAGYYE
+437 ASPYEMFEALARYYE
-452 QKGLTQLGHS
+452 REGLDRLSHS

-471 SFISSLGLGR
+471 NFISGLGLGA
-481 EAMEEYRDDLMTDLY
+481 ETMEEYRDALMTDLY

-506 FARNLSYVREQ
+506 FARAPSYARQQAV
-517 TGRLLKGHRENP
+517 RLLNGREENP
-529 PVLKEYRQM
+529 PVLMEYRQM
-538 DSGQRSRLFHLEGMR
+538 DSGQRARLFHLEEMR
-553 DGSLRLF
+553 DGSLLLF

-565 DPLSYNAI
+565 DPLSYNAVC
-573 FWEIPIEEE
+573 WEIQIHAP
-582 EPYYIERRQR
+582 
-592 YHDRSQFL
+592 S
-600 HCH
+600 

>member
-1 MNILLGAVN
+1 MKILLGAVN

-33 QKEEIQVAEYTINH
+33 KKEEIQVAEYTINH
-47 HLEDIRKDLFKR
+47 RLEDIRSDLFRR

-73 SLIRSLIPDLA
+73 SLIRSLIPDLVR
-84 CILPG
+84 ILPG

-101 DCRELLQSL
+101 DCGEILRTM

-124 FASLVQLYRE
+124 FASLAQLYEE
-134 TGGNPS
+134 TKMAPS
-140 DRELLAVDGLS
+140 DLQLSAINGIS
-151 FRRENGEIA
+151 FRGEDGEII
-160 ETPDREPLDMDQIPF
+160 ETPDREPLALDRIPF
-175 YYKEILPEQMEH
+175 YYKDIPPEQMEH

-211 GLRFRSISKVL
+211 GLRFRSLSKVL

-248 HAMAIWKHILEKDQG
+248 HAMAIWNHILEKDRG

-277 EEELELLK
+277 EEELELLG

-307 AIRRPA
+307 AIHRPT
-313 DLGKIRRTARQ
+313 DLKKIGCTTARI
-324 VNEGKNIH
+324 NEGKNIH

-342 FEDFSSF
+342 FEDFASF
-349 QNSFNQVYAMK
+349 QNSFNQVYAMR

-369 KVLKGSPMETMAKE
+369 KVLNGSPMEAMANG
-383 YGIVCSPNPPYEVLS
+383 YGIVSSPNPPYEVLF
-398 TPWLSYGELLSLKG
+398 TPWLSYKEVLALKG
-412 VEEMVEIYCN
+412 VEEMVEIHYN
-422 SRQFVTVIG
+422 SRQFVTAMSL
-431 RLEEEF
+431 LEREF
-437 ASPYEMFAALAGYYE
+437 ASPYEMFEALARYYE
-452 QKGLTQLGHS
+452 REGLDRLSHS

-471 SFISSLGLGR
+471 NFISGLGLGA
-481 EAMEEYRDDLMTDLY
+481 ETMEEYRDALMTDLY

-506 FARNLSYVREQ
+506 FARVPSYARQQAV
-517 TGRLLKGHRENP
+517 RLLNGREENP
-529 PVLKEYRQM
+529 PVLMEYRQM
-538 DSGQRSRLFHLEGMR
+538 DSGQRARLFHLEEMR
-553 DGSLRLF
+553 DGSLLLF

-565 DPLSYNAI
+565 DPLSYNAVC
-573 FWEIPIEEE
+573 WEIQI
-582 EPYYIERRQR
+582 
-592 YHDRSQFL
+592 HALS
-600 HCH
+600 

>member
-1 MNILLGAVN
+1 MKILLGAVN

-33 QKEEIQVAEYTINH
+33 KKEEIQVAEYTINH
-47 HLEDIRKDLFKR
+47 RLEDIRSDLFRR

-73 SLIRSLIPDLA
+73 SLIRSLIPDLVR
-84 CILPG
+84 ILPG

-101 DCRELLQSL
+101 DCGEILRTI

-124 FASLVQLYRE
+124 FASLAQLYEE
-134 TGGNPS
+134 TKMAPS
-140 DRELLAVDGLS
+140 DLQLSAIDGIS
-151 FRRENGEIA
+151 FRGEDGEII
-160 ETPDREPLDMDQIPF
+160 ETPDREPLALDRIPF
-175 YYKEILPEQMEH
+175 YYKDIPPEQMEH

-211 GLRFRSISKVL
+211 GLRFRSLSKVL

-248 HAMAIWKHILEKDQG
+248 HAMAIWNHILEKDRG

-277 EEELELLK
+277 EEELELLG

-307 AIRRPA
+307 AIHRPT
-313 DLGKIRRTARQ
+313 DLKKIGRTTARI
-324 VNEGKNIH
+324 NEGKNIH

-342 FEDFSSF
+342 FEDFASF
-349 QNSFNQVYAMK
+349 QNSFNQVYAMR

-369 KVLKGSPMETMAKE
+369 KVLNGSPMEAMANG
-383 YGIVCSPNPPYEVLS
+383 YGIVSSPNPPYEVLF
-398 TPWLSYGELLSLKG
+398 TPWLSYKEVLALKG
-412 VEEMVEIYCN
+412 VEEMVEIHYN
-422 SRQFVTVIG
+422 SRQFVTAMSLME
-431 RLEEEF
+431 RKF
-437 ASPYEMFAALAGYYE
+437 ASPYEMFEALARYYE
-452 QKGLTQLGHS
+452 REGLDRLSHS

-471 SFISSLGLGR
+471 NFISGLGLGA
-481 EAMEEYRDDLMTDLY
+481 ETMEEYRDALMTDLY

-506 FARNLSYVREQ
+506 FARAPSYARQQAV
-517 TGRLLKGHRENP
+517 RLLNGREENP
-529 PVLKEYRQM
+529 PVLMEYRQM
-538 DSGQRSRLFHLEGMR
+538 DSGQRARLFHLEEMR
-553 DGSLRLF
+553 DGSLLLF

-565 DPLSYNAI
+565 DPLSYNAVC
-573 FWEIPIEEE
+573 WEIQIHAP
-582 EPYYIERRQR
+582 
-592 YHDRSQFL
+592 S
-600 HCH
+600 

>member
-1 MNILLGAVN
+1 MKILLGAVN

-33 QKEEIQVAEYTINH
+33 KKEEIQVAEYTINH
-47 HLEDIRKDLFKR
+47 RLEDIRSDLFRR

-73 SLIRSLIPDLA
+73 SLIRSLIPDLVR
-84 CILPG
+84 ILPG

-101 DCRELLQSL
+101 DCGEILRTM

-124 FASLVQLYRE
+124 FASLAQLYEE
-134 TGGNPS
+134 TKMAPS
-140 DRELLAVDGLS
+140 DLQLSAIDGIS
-151 FRRENGEIA
+151 FRGEDGEII
-160 ETPDREPLDMDQIPF
+160 ETPDREPLALDRIPF
-175 YYKEILPEQMEH
+175 YYKDIPPEQMEH

-211 GLRFRSISKVL
+211 GLRFRSLSKVL

-248 HAMAIWKHILEKDQG
+248 HAMAIWNHILEKDRG

-277 EEELELLK
+277 EEELELLG

-307 AIRRPA
+307 AIHRPT
-313 DLGKIRRTARQ
+313 DLEKIGCTTARI
-324 VNEGKNIH
+324 NEGKNIH

-342 FEDFSSF
+342 FEDFASF
-349 QNSFNQVYAMK
+349 QNSFNQVYAMR

-369 KVLKGSPMETMAKE
+369 KVLNGSPMEAMANG
-383 YGIVCSPNPPYEVLS
+383 YGIVSSPNPPYEVLF
-398 TPWLSYGELLSLKG
+398 TPWLSYKEVLALKG
-412 VEEMVEIYCN
+412 VEEMVEIHYN
-422 SRQFVTVIG
+422 SRQFVTAMSLME
-431 RLEEEF
+431 REF
-437 ASPYEMFAALAGYYE
+437 ASPYEMFEALARYYE
-452 QKGLTQLGHS
+452 REGLDRLSHS

-471 SFISSLGLGR
+471 NFISGLGLGA
-481 EAMEEYRDDLMTDLY
+481 ETMEEYRDALMTDLY

-506 FARNLSYVREQ
+506 FARAPSYARQQAV
-517 TGRLLKGHRENP
+517 RLLNGREENP
-529 PVLKEYRQM
+529 PVLMEYRQM
-538 DSGQRSRLFHLEGMR
+538 DSGQRARLFHLEEMR
-553 DGSLRLF
+553 DGSLLLF

-565 DPLSYNAI
+565 DPLSYNAVC
-573 FWEIPIEEE
+573 WEIQI
-582 EPYYIERRQR
+582 
-592 YHDRSQFL
+592 HALS
-600 HCH
+600 

>member
-1 MNILLGAVN
+1 MKILLGAVN

-33 QKEEIQVAEYTINH
+33 KKEEIQVAEYTINH
-47 HLEDIRKDLFKR
+47 RLEDIRSDLFRR

-73 SLIRSLIPDLA
+73 SLIRSLIPDLVR
-84 CILPG
+84 ILPG

-101 DCRELLQSL
+101 DCGEILRTM

-124 FASLVQLYRE
+124 FASLAQLYEE
-134 TGGNPS
+134 TKMAPS
-140 DRELLAVDGLS
+140 DLQLSAINGIS
-151 FRRENGEIA
+151 FRGEDGEII
-160 ETPDREPLDMDQIPF
+160 ETPDREPLALDRIPF
-175 YYKEILPEQMEH
+175 YYKDIPPEQMEH

-211 GLRFRSISKVL
+211 GLRFRSLSKVL

-248 HAMAIWKHILEKDQG
+248 HAMAIWNHILEKDRG

-277 EEELELLK
+277 EEELELLG

-307 AIRRPA
+307 AIHRPT
-313 DLGKIRRTARQ
+313 DLKKIGCTTARI
-324 VNEGKNIH
+324 NEGKNIH

-342 FEDFSSF
+342 FEDFASF
-349 QNSFNQVYAMK
+349 QNSFNQVYAMR

-369 KVLKGSPMETMAKE
+369 KVLNGSPMEAMANG
-383 YGIVCSPNPPYEVLS
+383 YGIVSSPNPPYEVLF
-398 TPWLSYGELLSLKG
+398 TPWLSYKEVLALKG
-412 VEEMVEIYCN
+412 VEEMVEIHYN
-422 SRQFVTVIG
+422 SRQFVTAMSL
-431 RLEEEF
+431 LEREF
-437 ASPYEMFAALAGYYE
+437 ASPYEMFEALARYYE
-452 QKGLTQLGHS
+452 REGLDRLSHS

-471 SFISSLGLGR
+471 NFISGLGLGA
-481 EAMEEYRDDLMTDLY
+481 ETMEEYRDALMTDLY

-506 FARNLSYVREQ
+506 FARVPSYARQQAV
-517 TGRLLKGHRENP
+517 RLLNGREENP
-529 PVLKEYRQM
+529 PVLMEYRQM
-538 DSGQRSRLFHLEGMR
+538 DSGQRARLFHLEEMR
-553 DGSLRLF
+553 DGSLLLF

-565 DPLSYNAI
+565 DPLSYNAVC
-573 FWEIPIEEE
+573 WEIQIHAP
-582 EPYYIERRQR
+582 
-592 YHDRSQFL
+592 S
-600 HCH
+600 